1 MDFKTLEDVGTFM
14 LINIRLSRYD
24 LQFINNL
31 TNLIGIKNNITT
43 NQDSLFRK
51 IALKYKR
58 QFTQQKFDIDTLL
71 QLPWKCNIIE
81 SSPQYTNA
89 SVSIIKDKIIF
100 RSPFSKGFLTALK
113 KDPIHSMEWHKDK
126 RQYEMEYGVTVLK
139 SLITMSA
146 DHFDTIMYC
155 TITRQIIDSLSDYE
169 TVKYW
174 EPTLIYNNG
183 YFYIAAC
190 NEILYNN
197 IKDIPLTNDLKMVAD
212 YVQYGINISNSVI
225 EHFVKFEDP
234 MKVDFAVRYRVECE
248 ITDIAKTIKWLGELG
263 CDGLTES
270 TTTASR
276 QLFLLNQPTEDLI
289 NDLNIDLI
297 RDRSLLQS
305 YDKPVMIHYYRS
317 YGYMDPPVSLFKIVK
332 CVNSSPVNLGNK

>member
-24 LQFINNL
+24 LQFVNNL
-31 TNLIGIKNNITT
+31 TNLIGIKNTITT

-58 QFTQQKFDIDTLL
+58 QFVQQKFDIDAILL
-71 QLPWKCNIIE
+71 LPWKCNIIE
-81 SSPQYTNA
+81 SSPQYTSA
-89 SVSIIKDKIIF
+89 SISIVKDKIIF

-126 RQYEMEYGVTVLK
+126 RQYEMEYGITVLK

-146 DHFDTIMYC
+146 DHFETIVYC
-155 TITRQIIDSLSDYE
+155 TNTRQIIDSLSDYE

-174 EPTLIYNNG
+174 DPTLIYNNG
-183 YFYIAAC
+183 YFYVAAC
-190 NEILYNN
+190 NDILYDS

-212 YVQYGINISNSVI
+212 YVQYGIDISNSVI
-225 EHFVKFEDP
+225 EHFINFENP
-234 MKVDFAVRYRVECE
+234 LKVDLASNYRVECE
-248 ITDIAKTIKWLGELG
+248 ITDIATTIKWLSELG

-270 TTTASR
+270 TNTASR
-276 QLFLLNQPTEDLI
+276 QLFLLNQPTEELI
-289 NDLNIDLI
+289 NELNIDLI
-297 RDRSLLQS
+297 KDRSLLKS
-305 YDKPVMIHYYRS
+305 YDKPVMIHYRS
-317 YGYMDPPVSLFKIVK
+317 YGYMDYPLNLFKIIK
-332 CVNSSPVNLGNK
+332 CVNSEPVNLGNK